1 MLYMLWWSAGAG
13 MGDNTEMLSHS
24 SLWLLKGL
32 ADKAENMSDMQKIS
46 DHLVKYRERNIEN
59 KQYPW

>member
-1 MLYMLWWSAGAG
+1 

-32 ADKAENMSDMQKIS
+32 ADKAENMPDMQKIS